1 VTDQHDNSAK
11 EITQQPPPG
20 TLRSAVAVWVALA
33 AFGLLTAGATWAG
46 RSQLRQ
52 ALLNKGLVPPDKVDA
67 TLQALLVRNT
77 LVFAL
82 FAAVYVALGLL
93 LYKGKTWARLALSLV
108 AALQLLVLLSSGV
121 SVAVALLFGLIISA
135 LVLSWLPASS
145 RWLADIRAE
154 G

>member
-1 VTDQHDNSAK
+1 VTDTDDNSAK
-11 EITQQPPPG
+11 EITKQPPP
-20 TLRSAVAVWVALA
+20 TPLRSAVAVWVALA
-33 AFGLLTAGATWAG
+33 AFGLLTAAASWAS

-52 ALLNKGLVPPDKVDA
+52 VLLNQRLIPPDKIDA
-67 TLQALLVRNT
+67 TLQTLLVRNT

-82 FAAVYVALGLL
+82 FAAAYVAFGLV
-93 LYKGKTWARLALSLV
+93 LYRGKSWARLALSLV

-121 SVAVALLFGLIISA
+121 SVSVALLFGLIISG

-145 RWLADIRAE
+145 RWLADLRAE